1 MPTRGS
7 SVLHG
12 VPPEV
17 TRALQIDVS
26 DKLARGVAAE
36 GGSQWWLSPTAADR
50 EAAAAAAAAGAEQE
64 AEYVRSRTPA
74 SQRAARRAPS
84 AAEKPARRAQA
95 VAIVAEAPNAPPS
108 PGSGGIALEWFE
120 SGTATGPEI
129 WGEQTAAVH
138 ASAAGRGGANAAEE
152 ARRSWSELHPSPD
165 GLEGSGTPVL
175 TTSSLGG
182 PGPSSWRRPSTPS
195 TISAARR
202 RSREG
207 SREGLRSWDGG
218 PEAGHDPIDLRPRTP
233 LEAGPDGDGESK
245 KASVN
250 VQIPT
255 AVIAS

>member
-1 MPTRGS
+1 M
-7 SVLHG
+7 
-12 VPPEV
+12 
-17 TRALQIDVS
+17 TRALQVDVS

-50 EAAAAAAAAGAEQE
+50 EAAAAAAAAVAGAEQE

-74 SQRAARRAPS
+74 SQRAAPRAPS

-108 PGSGGIALEWFE
+108 PGSGGLALEWFE
-120 SGTATGPEI
+120 SGTAAGPEI
-129 WGEQTAAVH
+129 WGEQTAVP
-138 ASAAGRGGANAAEE
+138 ASAVGRGGASAAEE

-165 GLEGSGTPVL
+165 GLEAGTPVL

-182 PGPSSWRRPSTPS
+182 SGPSSWRRPSTPS

-250 VQIPT
+250 VQIPS
-255 AVIAS
+255 AVFAS